1 MPKIGATCKHM
12 EYMMLVGY
20 RGESVARL
28 RSCLTVRLPKENQMR
43 ITIHET
49 YEYEVEADSANEAIE
64 LFHEYM
70 EGGEDAELVTG
81 VSFNQNYLHTYNE
94 NMEEL

>member
-1 MPKIGATCKHM
+1 
-12 EYMMLVGY
+12 
-20 RGESVARL
+20 
-28 RSCLTVRLPKENQMR
+28 MR

-49 YEYEVEADSANEAIE
+49 YEYEVEADTAEEAIE
-64 LFHEYM
+64 LFDKYREITN
-70 EGGEDAELVTG
+70 EREAELVTG